1 MDYDELNTIHED
13 RTQSWLTHYNASYG
27 AGGVE
32 KLASRYKD
40 GQHCEYLGRINGGF
54 NLCFK
59 VLFDDGVAWAI
70 RFPVPGWVMDPEE
83 KVRREV
89 AVLKFVREK
98 TQIPVPKV
106 IAYGSASENQ
116 DPNIGPFMISEWV
129 DGKPLE
135 SLLEKLPRPEWG
147 PVLRDDIED
156 DIFYNIYFQMADI
169 LLELASHDFDCT
181 APPFNNVADYM
192 KHLLQQNMTQLYRQ
206 RNSVDS
212 EEDARCKFDS
222 GPFTLF
228 CDDIHP
234 RNILVDGSTY
244 QITAIIDWEWT
255 YAAPHDFLTTPP
267 SWLVLETPTSWI
279 ESSEIKFKKQFMLF
293 LRALEDAESKRKH
306 EPTLE
311 LPDEQRI
318 STTMRQNFENGTF
331 WFVQL
336 LLQSFNFDGDALWP
350 HLEPFVIERGLLEVG
365 IPDEK
370 EVEEFVAM
378 KMRDLRAYNEEL
390 QKKSSERHDE
400 PEVDPKPLVSENTS
414 DSADDGA
421 AAATE
426 LLDKHHEQSKRD
438 SSDLGPETGPSKL
451 SERTLE
457 SAGDC
462 VDGRS
467 ASLDTRGKANADT
480 SNPLSAQTN
489 ECEDGHD
496 TMPTPETE
504 KQPTWLEMIIP
515 SCVFN

>member
-1 MDYDELNTIHED
+1 
-13 RTQSWLTHYNASYG
+13 
-27 AGGVE
+27 
-32 KLASRYKD
+32 
-40 GQHCEYLGRINGGF
+40 
-54 NLCFK
+54 
-59 VLFDDGVAWAI
+59 
-70 RFPVPGWVMDPEE
+70 MDPEE

-116 DPNIGPFMISEWV
+116 DPNIGPFIISEWV

-147 PVLRDDIED
+147 PVLRDDID
-156 DIFYNIYFQMADI
+156 DDVFYNIYFQMADI
-169 LLELASHDFDCT
+169 LLELASHDFGRIGSLKILDADGESTSSPICARPLTRKMNEIQRGGYVVDDCT

-222 GPFTLF
+222 GPSTLF

-350 HLEPFVIERGLLEVG
+350 HLEPSVIERGLLEVG
-365 IPDEK
+365 IPNEK

-390 QKKSSERHDE
+390 QKKSSE
-400 PEVDPKPLVSENTS
+400 
-414 DSADDGA
+414 
-421 AAATE
+421 
-426 LLDKHHEQSKRD
+426 
-438 SSDLGPETGPSKL
+438 
-451 SERTLE
+451 
-457 SAGDC
+457 
-462 VDGRS
+462 
-467 ASLDTRGKANADT
+467 
-480 SNPLSAQTN
+480 
-489 ECEDGHD
+489 
-496 TMPTPETE
+496 
-504 KQPTWLEMIIP
+504 
-515 SCVFN
+515 